1 MITTPPTDPAP
12 APATSSARGGLA
24 RYVLAATLARVSD
37 GGAIVAVIL
46 LVNTSGGSPAAAGLL
61 GACVTAPHILG
72 PFVARRLDTAADGRR
87 VIALACVI
95 HALTMAAA
103 VLAYDR
109 TTVEVPAVLLIASG
123 LVGPFLTGG
132 ISSRLPSI
140 AGTQVRQQRRA
151 QGWDVATYGIA
162 GAVGPSLVA
171 VLAGAASPRVAGLAL
186 AAGAL
191 TAGAVVWLLP
201 SQPRTSRRAD
211 VPRPWQTL
219 GLMLR
224 SGCLR
229 RTLLLTIVVAFAVAV
244 LPITAVGSAD
254 MFGIPAS
261 ATGALVAAYGF
272 GNLAGALAVMVRP
285 LTGEADQLTRRLA
298 MLVVLGLAAVL
309 LAPTVTMA
317 LAAYFAT
324 GIANSYFFASTL
336 AARSEYAPA
345 VARGQVF
352 VWVGALKI
360 TAGSAGTAA
369 AGAAAGAG
377 PLVPVAAAIGAIT
390 LAAAFALSD
399 SRRE

>member
-1 MITTPPTDPAP
+1 MPAV
-12 APATSSARGGLA
+12 SSVRGRLA

-37 GGAIVAVIL
+37 GGAVVAVVL
-46 LVNTSGGSPAAAGLL
+46 LVNTSGGSPVAAGFL
-61 GACVTAPHILG
+61 GACVTAPHLFG

-87 VIALACVI
+87 VIALACAV
-95 HALTMAAA
+95 HALTLAAA
-103 VLAYDR
+103 VLAYDHAP
-109 TTVEVPAVLLIASG
+109 VAVPAVLLIASG
-123 LVGPFLTGG
+123 VVGPLLTGG

-151 QGWDVATYGIA
+151 HGWDVATYGIA
-162 GAVGPSLVA
+162 GTVGPSLVA
-171 VLAGAASPRVAGLAL
+171 VLAGSASPRAAGLTL

-201 SQPRTSRRAD
+201 YQPRPSGRAN
-211 VPRPWQTL
+211 VPQPWQTL
-219 GLMLR
+219 GLMLGAGR
-224 SGCLR
+224 LR
-229 RTLLLTIVVAFAVAV
+229 RTLLLTVVVAFAVAV

-254 MFGIPAS
+254 LLGIPAS
-261 ATGALVAAYGF
+261 ATGALIAAYGS
-272 GNLAGALAVMVRP
+272 GNLAGALAVMLRP

-298 MLVVLGLAAVL
+298 TLVVLGLAAIL
-309 LAPTVTMA
+309 LAPIVTMA

-324 GIANSYFFASTL
+324 GVANSFFFASTL

-345 VARGQVF
+345 EARGQVF

-377 PLVPVAAAIGAIT
+377 PLVPLGVAIAAIT
-390 LAAAFALSD
+390 LAAAFAWLGSVRSN
-399 SRRE
+399 SR